1 MEDYTKAC
9 PYCGQ
14 VNLSGEDARGL
25 CGCFKAVKYRK
36 IRRALDEVG
45 VDVAP
50 MPDIDEDVMVA
61 LGGIAHL
68 IVMGR
73 ISSAA
78 VKLGDGTAVSVGGK
92 VSRKATVKME
102 RKVDE

>member
-1 MEDYTKAC
+1 MANFEGSC

-45 VDVAP
+45 LEAAP
-50 MPDIDEDVMVA
+50 MPEV
-61 LGGIAHL
+61 HPEL
-68 IVMGR
+68 ICAEIR
-73 ISSAA
+73 SS
-78 VKLGDGTAVSVGGK
+78 LPWGD
-92 VSRKATVKME
+92 RKE
-102 RKVDE
+102 G

>member
-36 IRRALDEVG
+36 IRRALDEIG
-45 VDVAP
+45 LEAAP
-50 MPDIDEDVMVA
+50 MPGIDEDVMQV
-61 LGGIAHL
+61 LGAMAHL

-78 VKLGDGTAVSVGGK
+78 VKLGDGTAVGVGGK
-92 VSRKATVKME
+92 VFRKVTLKKE